1 MRKAHFLGKLEP
13 FSLMYESW
21 GWWLSLVFSA
31 AFPKNK
37 KILSKEK
44 LANLI
49 NLSCKTDGS
58 FCDSLIDPE
67 SCRDSY
73 SDQHSPH
80 VASRYKEEIT
90 FFEFDFIFNS
100 LLTSKSESMI
110 RTAAIH
116 NPQLHQQEPNKRRKH
131 KKKIRKI
138 KMIIG

>member
-1 MRKAHFLGKLEP
+1 MA
-13 FSLMYESW
+13 FSC
-21 GWWLSLVFSA
+21 VFSS
-31 AFPKNK
+31 
-37 KILSKEK
+37 LSKEQENIIQGDK
-44 LANLI
+44 LLNLN

-58 FCDSLIDPE
+58 FCDSLIDPA

-80 VASRYKEEIT
+80 VASRYKEVIT

-100 LLTSKSESMI
+100 LLASKSESMI

-131 KKKIRKI
+131 QKNSEKSR
-138 KMIIG
+138 